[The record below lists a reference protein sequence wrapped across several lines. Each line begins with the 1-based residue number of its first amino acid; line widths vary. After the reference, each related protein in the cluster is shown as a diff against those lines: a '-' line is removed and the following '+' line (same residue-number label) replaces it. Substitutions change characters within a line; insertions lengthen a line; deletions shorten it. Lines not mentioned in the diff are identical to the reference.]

1 MVERILVVLND
12 FPLDSITL
20 DAESRTVKIN
30 LPDNSLG
37 VDTFSCG
44 AKVCTKLKQLIDS
57 SVKVFDCKL
66 VELEISPPGRE
77 NELFWMRLLANNNLK
92 EAADEKKAKGDA
104 AKKKAKVA
112 AAKKKAKVADE
123 KRKQWNILPG
133 VNINKRITPRI
144 LKNMGKP
151 ELKDVMQ
158 PELIDAVLLSPTMKM
173 VNFIGHGFD
182 QNQIARLFGKELTAT
197 KNTYE
202 AIAQCLTM
210 WADSITNEPTESGAG
225 PPYTGYIMSESTS
238 VFFGIAPGLPQFVV
252 KEGDVKEQAGALAVG
267 LTFQFN
273 KYSIDEAGRTLPD
286 EIETLLPPYPIRETE
301 SPVPIV
307 IKKTTS
313 SDEIRAHLHDE
324 SGDLILHDRP
334 ISLVAMKEH
343 WDDKPEEFEALIRE
357 STKHL
362 EIECLFENRK
372 RGDGTV
378 ETKWPNTY
386 EHLLHWCLVYVKEHP
401 IDGTP
406 KEFAQC
412 HYFNGFPIYLTRPA
426 KLNNQAFTFCWFQ
439 SARGRVHDLAQLEIH
454 KAEKKAQ
461 KNRWLIIGDET
472 GGGKEVWNADDGG
485 DGTPQSKNKKI
496 SYIWIVVAP
505 GAVLPPT
512 SSDFH
517 AMDQTQFG
525 AEHIRILDEIG
536 RNPDSGVTTIVFEA
550 PNYVSEKERLARGNT
565 KASPLIVQSTLPLV
579 LEYIA
584 QQTGG
589 TSKKQISIESMS
601 EEHSW
606 MKPGQDAEFIETIVR
621 KSISSFADR
630 GIGDFSKNMHKTMPK
645 MDHPWMNYPDALGFL
660 ISDNLPP
667 TLESYREKLD
677 SNIIISP
684 LYLNFLDSKFP
695 DLINTLADS
704 PYRFIERLCNCDVV
718 HVTSYMEPYL
728 SGMISEALENFTPV
742 DWRQFNQLMKEKQVT
757 NTGRIIAKK
766 ISDWVTPQ
774 MPSFLDNLE
783 TDVDRVNMCLTL
795 AWSMDQQ
802 GGDVEFFV
810 NMIESEWLENC
821 TDDRRFSLAAVCLAQ
836 KQNYF
841 DFNLNT
847 EHLANLG
854 LIGSEITS
862 TQKLLQVTTN
872 SSPASE
878 LEMTIYGMIFSIL
891 AFAKYQD
898 SESRN
903 QLWDIN
909 QTLINYP
916 WHHTRSA
923 RRHCIYGAEFSL
935 DYITGDEIWFERA
948 KKCLFTDFN
957 TKLGQGEDQT
967 IEAFWWPAAA
977 RFYSLAHENDSAKI
991 PTDELENFIKRA
1003 DEFTRQGNL
1012 VVRVRTAYWLLRLSR
1027 STGIGIAND
1036 ILQNLFDFLDE
1047 PSYPKED
1054 VYGMLLIVHLIDL
1067 DRRMSLGKDEKLR
1080 DELNRILENSRAS
1093 TVQYFEQ
1100 FYQNNDVSLIDSLT
1114 FNYS

>member
-1 MVERILVVLND
+1 MAQEILRELRD
-12 FPLDSITL
+12 FPLDSITI
-20 DAESRTVKIN
+20 DSKTKSVKIDI
-30 LPDNSLG
+30 PDNDLG
-37 VDTFSCG
+37 VDTFSLG
-44 AKVCTKLKQLIDS
+44 SSALKEIKKLKLEGG
-57 SVKVFDCKL
+57 KFDCDLFQEMGPKGPL
-66 VELEISPPGRE
+66 GRE
-77 NELFWMRLLANNNLK
+77 TDFHWLRIVES
-92 EAADEKKAKGDA
+92 KKAQA
-104 AKKKAKVA
+104 AKL
-112 AAKKKAKVADE
+112 ADE

-133 VNINKRITPRI
+133 VNINKIISSTS
-144 LKNMGKP
+144 LNKMGKP
-151 ELKDVMQ
+151 VLKDVMQ
-158 PELIDAVLLSPTMKM
+158 PELIDTVLLSPKMKM
-173 VNFIGHGFD
+173 INFIGQGFD

-210 WADSITNEPTESGAG
+210 WADSITNGPTESDAG

-238 VFFGIAPGLPQFVV
+238 VFFGIAPGLPQFVL
-252 KEGDVKEQAGALAVG
+252 KEGNIKEQEGALAVG

-273 KYSIDEAGRTLPD
+273 KYSIDEAGRILPD
-286 EIETLLPPYPIRETE
+286 KIETLLPPYPIRETE
-301 SPVPIV
+301 SPAPIV
-307 IKKTTS
+307 INKTTS
-313 SDEIRAHLHDE
+313 SDEILAHIHDE
-324 SGDLILHDRP
+324 SGDLILHNRP
-334 ISLVAMKEH
+334 ISLVAMKKE
-343 WDDKPEEFEALIRE
+343 WGDKPEKFEALIRE

-362 EIECLFENRK
+362 EIECLFENRDMGGQGIE
-372 RGDGTV
+372 R
-378 ETKWPNTY
+378 KWPNTY
-386 EHLLHWCLVYVKEHP
+386 EHLLHWCLVYVKKDP

-406 KEFAQC
+406 EEAKC
-412 HYFNGFPIYLTRPA
+412 HYFNGFPIYLERPT
-426 KLNNQAFTFCWFQ
+426 KLRTQAFTFCWFQ

-525 AEHIRILDEIG
+525 AEHIRILDEIS

-550 PNYVSEKERLARGNT
+550 PNYVSEKERLARGSIN
-565 KASPLIVQSTLPLV
+565 ASPLIVKSTLPLV

-584 QQTGG
+584 QQTGD
-589 TSKKQISIESMS
+589 SNQKQISIESMS
-601 EEHSW
+601 EEQSW
-606 MKPGQDAEFIETIVR
+606 MKPGQDSSFLESIVR
-621 KSISSFADR
+621 KSTSTFIDR
-630 GIGDFSKNMHKTMPK
+630 GLATFKRNEHKTMPK

-695 DLINTLADS
+695 DLINSLANS
-704 PYRFIERLCNCDVV
+704 PYQFIDKLCNCDVV

-757 NTGRIIAKK
+757 NSGRIIAKK

-802 GGDVEFFV
+802 GGNVEFFV
-810 NMIESEWLENC
+810 NMIESEWLKNC

-836 KQNYF
+836 RQNYF

-854 LIGSEITS
+854 WIGSEITS

-957 TKLGQGEDQT
+957 TKLGQGEDQS

-977 RFYSLAHENDSAKI
+977 RFYSLVHENDLAKI
-991 PTDELENFIKRA
+991 PTDELENFIRRA

-1012 VVRVRTAYWLLRLSR
+1012 IVRVRTAYWLLRLSR
-1027 STGIGIAND
+1027 STGIDITDD
-1036 ILQNLFDFLDE
+1036 ILQNLFAFLDE

-1054 VYGMLLIVHLIDL
+1054 VYGMLLIIHLIDL
-1067 DRRMSLGKDEKLR
+1067 DQRMNLGKGEKLQ
-1080 DELNRILENSRAS
+1080 DDLTCILKNSRAS

-1100 FYQNNDVSLIDSLT
+1100 HHTKNGYSLIDYLA